1 LIPTIFDG
9 AAGDLRHGRFDFR
22 CGGNEKDDDARFA
35 GVEQVVA
42 IGNDKHAKNSK
53 SNRFSPSSQPE
64 RPITLEILRSN
75 QNATIRRL
83 IGLRKNRRRRAADVI
98 LVDGARETR
107 RAIETGRQLL
117 GFFEQVDAADRPLAD
132 GPDWQFVREHAV
144 RANVYRGVVAEL
156 FAKVCYGE
164 AGDRCVAE
172 FAATS
177 DSLCDLPELPS
188 GLILILDQVEKP
200 GNIGAVFRTADAT
213 GVAAVLLC
221 DCPSDRFNSNAIR
234 GSLGAVFTVPAAV
247 GSQAEIAGFLADQV
261 DEVYSMRVEGSRSL
275 FEADLSASGPR
286 GRIAVILGSEAN
298 GLGNRWQTWQ
308 KNDVSSGSQSTQQ
321 VIGGIHLPMAGQVD
335 SLNVSVSAAVLAF
348 EAVRQRHNPN
358 HSHRRHDRY

>member
-1 LIPTIFDG
+1 MIFDG

-22 CGGNEKDDDARFA
+22 CGGNEKDDDSPFL

-42 IGNDKHAKNSK
+42 IGNDKQAKNNK

-64 RPITLEILRSN
+64 RPITLEILRSS

-83 IGLRKNRRRRAADVI
+83 IGLRNNRRRRAAGVI

-107 RAIETGRQLL
+107 RAIESGRELL
-117 GFFEQVDAADRPLAD
+117 GFFEQVDAAQRPVLNGTD
-132 GPDWQFVREHAV
+132 LQLIREHAI
-144 RANVYRGVVAEL
+144 RAHVYRGVVADL
-156 FAKVCYGE
+156 FAKICYGE

-172 FAATS
+172 FAVAS
-177 DSLCDLPELPS
+177 DSLADLPELPP

-200 GNIGAVFRTADAT
+200 GNIGAVFRTADAA
-213 GVAAVLLC
+213 GVAAVLLS
-221 DCPSDRFNSNAIR
+221 DCPSDQFNSNAIR
-234 GSLGAVFTVPAAV
+234 GSLGAVFTIPAAT

-261 DEVYSMRVEGSRSL
+261 DEVWAMRVEGSRSL
-275 FEADLSASGPR
+275 FETDLSASGPR
-286 GRIAVILGSEAN
+286 GRIAVILGSEAD

-308 KNDVSSGSQSTQQ
+308 KNDVSSASPSTQQ
-321 VIGGIHLPMAGQVD
+321 VIGGIHLPMAGRVD

-358 HSHRRHDRY
+358 ESYRRHDRS